1 MRVGNTGG
9 STIAVT
15 GAQTGT
21 LCGSPIAGIANIANT
36 TLDHRDSLNLPHA
49 RLAGMR
55 CVAVLPTARTMALA
69 LALAAATADSFPL
82 LFRLLHL
89 LLHLLLLLLPGPYRS
104 GRRSGSNPI
113 GAARMDARGF
123 SKGQGRPFEKF
134 PDGLRTWS
142 AQRGRRED
150 GVCFL
155 LVTFLC
161 TSKEQ

>member
-69 LALAAATADSFPL
+69 LAAATADSFPL

-89 LLHLLLLLLPGPYRS
+89 LLHLPLLLLPGPHTAAAGAPGQTPS
-104 GRRSGSNPI
+104 GLRAWMREVFQRDRDVPL
-113 GAARMDARGF
+113 
-123 SKGQGRPFEKF
+123 KKF